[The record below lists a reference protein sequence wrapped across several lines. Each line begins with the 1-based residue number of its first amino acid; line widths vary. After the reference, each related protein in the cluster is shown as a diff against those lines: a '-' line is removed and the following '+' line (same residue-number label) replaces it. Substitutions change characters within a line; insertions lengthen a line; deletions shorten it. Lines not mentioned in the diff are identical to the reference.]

1 MIRYL
6 LLLACAAAP
15 SFAEEA
21 AIPPAPP
28 RPVLSELVTEGAIRQ
43 RVFAGIIEA
52 EVTSTLAFQTLG
64 RLASL
69 PVAAGDR
76 VRAGDALATLDQVT
90 LQEDV
95 AAATAA
101 LAGARAE
108 AVLAEQ
114 TLARAQELV
123 RRGVSSAAQLEAAQS
138 ARDSAVTQVTSA
150 EADLERAED
159 AARFGT
165 LSAPM
170 DGIVL
175 STAAEPG
182 SVVSPG
188 TPILTLAGLTGREA
202 VIDVPTEFLTFLKP
216 GTTFELQGH
225 GTSAVPITGTLR
237 LIEPT
242 ADAGTR
248 SRRLR
253 LSLGDIPPAYRLGS
267 LISARLAGPEPGT
280 VAGIMTL
287 PATAITGTADAPA
300 VWRVGEGRILQ
311 LVPVTLG
318 RSLGS
323 RVEIAAGIAPGE
335 EIVVKGVNSVTEGQT
350 VGRRI
355 E

>member
-21 AIPPAPP
+21 AAPPAPP

-52 EVTSTLAFQTLG
+52 EVTSILAFQTLG

-216 GTTFELQGH
+216 GATFELQGH

-253 LSLGDIPPAYRLGS
+253 LSLG
-267 LISARLAGPEPGT
+267 
-280 VAGIMTL
+280 
-287 PATAITGTADAPA
+287 
-300 VWRVGEGRILQ
+300 VGWMVL
-311 LVPVTLG
+311 
-318 RSLGS
+318 
-323 RVEIAAGIAPGE
+323 IAAEMLAQNPGLGKFVWDEFQNGSSQSLARIMVAVFTIGIIGFLLDRVMYALQSAFTFT
-335 EIVVKGVNSVTEGQT
+335 NN
-350 VGRRI
+350 R
-355 E
+355 